1 MDSHYQN
8 GVIILSDSLCE
19 LHLRF
24 DEICYIQTVKS
35 QRKTIVCTPY
45 GKFTI
50 NRGLGEIAARLDKR
64 FIKIA
69 RHILVNRSYILLI
82 NKKERTLTLKNGV
95 VCPYTRLFTR

>member
-24 DEICYIQTVKS
+24 DKIFCIQTVKS
-35 QRKTIVCTPY
+35 QRKTIVCTLY

-50 NRGLGEIAARLDKR
+50 NQIALLPNLRLLVKTHMLFLNSARL
-64 FIKIA
+64 F
-69 RHILVNRSYILLI
+69 
-82 NKKERTLTLKNGV
+82 
-95 VCPYTRLFTR
+95 